1 MVSQFDILWSELTG
15 LEHLW
20 LFAVIKGLPTAH
32 IGEVKG
38 EMGGTN

>member
-1 MVSQFDILWSELTG
+1 MVSQFDILWSDLTG

-20 LFAVIKGLPTAH
+20 LFAVIKGLPTDR

-38 EMGGTN
+38 ETEGTN